1 MDACCQYKLKNKNC
15 LQTLRYRWPFAVG
28 PTPSPSSKMLWTT
41 RTVHTKPQ
49 AHAQNHVDSVDSQV
63 SRQAGYQGIVHKV
76 HMGLRGQNAS
86 GQSVDTVDTLD
97 VRFKSPY
104 PFCLFFKQGGF
115 SFNDLYYPQ
124 YPQSIAPLCSAWF
137 AAWVKPPF
145 FRYPPRVHNI
155 HKRSGVKRSPI
166 NPHNLLNY

>member
-1 MDACCQYKLKNKNC
+1 MSNPNRCGSCGLVH
-15 LQTLRYRWPFAVG
+15 VG
-28 PTPSPSSKMLWTT
+28 
-41 RTVHTKPQ
+41 RCRQ
-49 AHAQNHVDSVDSQV
+49 QIVDSVDSQ
-63 SRQAGYQGIVHKV
+63 SRKASSHQVIVHIIHK
-76 HMGLRGQNAS
+76 GLRGQNAWV
-86 GQSVDTVDTLD
+86 QSVDTVDTLD
-97 VRFKSPY
+97 VRFKSLY
-104 PFCLFFKQGGF
+104 PFCLFFKQVGF

-155 HKRSGVKRSPI
+155 HKRSGVKRAPV